1 MVLPLLS
8 KPRHLTLDVIR
19 RTRDTPVWKLD
30 AGAEMSVFAACSH
43 DQADDAARDHAVFL
57 GASW

>member
-1 MVLPLLS
+1 MLS
-8 KPRHLTLDVIR
+8 AGRAI
-19 RTRDTPVWKLD
+19 VWKLD

-57 GASW
+57 GALGGDDRR